1 MIYIF
6 LPVHNESW
14 HAGATHQVMRLFC
27 VKHLEYYKV
36 IFINDHSTDDTLLH
50 LKFSPN
56 VINNESAPG
65 KGSALKFGY
74 LKTKPE
80 IFDTDIVIFLDGD
93 GQIDNTDILTGLD
106 LMRIYNAD
114 AVIGNKRH
122 KYSLTKYGFLRS
134 VVSLTYN
141 FLVRLLFQINFE
153 DTQCGLKI
161 FKGYAIASVIDEVD
175 RNGFAFDIDLIMALR
190 RKNYRIVDCPVKVNK
205 QLNSGS
211 VNLKNIFNVL
221 FDTLY
226 VLFKS

>member
-6 LPVHNESW
+6 LPVHNEGVRAESTFW
-14 HAGATHQVMRLFC
+14 DIMKFSRRNLD
-27 VKHLEYYKV
+27 EYRI
-36 IFINDHSTDDTLLH
+36 IFIEDHSTDDTYSY
-50 LKFSPN
+50 LKYCEN
-56 VINNESAPG
+56 LIINESRPG
-65 KGSALKFGY
+65 KGSALKFAY
-74 LKTKPE
+74 LKTKP
-80 IFDTDIVIFLDGD
+80 IISDSSTVIFLDGD
-93 GQIDNTDILTGLD
+93 GQIDNTDILTGLE

-122 KYSLTKYGFLRS
+122 RYSLTQYGFLRS
-134 VVSLTYN
+134 IVSLTYN
-141 FLVRLLFQINFE
+141 FLVRILFQIKFE

-211 VNLKNIFNVL
+211 VNLNNIFNVF

-226 VLFKS
+226 VLFKP